1 MLASPVSQAEY
12 TSIAYFPQ
20 GTVCNGTTLP
30 QPMYMIGVSEYSTAY
45 LTTDG
50 KRLIENAICL
60 LLGIPN
66 NHSAQPLSI
75 ENQPSAI
82 ITHKFIQ
89 DGKLFIQAGD
99 MLFDVTGRRINR

>member
-1 MLASPVSQAEY
+1 MLASPVSGNDS
-12 TSIAYFPQ
+12 TTIAFFPA

-45 LTTDG
+45 LSQDG

-66 NHSAQPLSI
+66 NHSEQPEGISNHQSEI
-75 ENQPSAI
+75 R
-82 ITHKFIQ
+82 THKFIQ
-89 DGKLFIQAGD
+89 DGKLFIRMGEAVYD
-99 MLFDVTGRRINR
+99 LTGRRISR

>member
-1 MLASPVSQAEY
+1 MLASPVSQADY

-20 GTVCNGTTLP
+20 GTDCNGTTLP

-66 NHSAQPLSI
+66 NHSAQPAGL
-75 ENQPSAI
+75 ENQKFEV